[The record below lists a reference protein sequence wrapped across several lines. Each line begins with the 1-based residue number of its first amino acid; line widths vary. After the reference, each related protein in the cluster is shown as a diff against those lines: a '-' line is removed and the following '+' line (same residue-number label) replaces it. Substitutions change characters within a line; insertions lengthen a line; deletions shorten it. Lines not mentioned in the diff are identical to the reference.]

1 MIACYAYTDTTKRV
15 CMALEQCVAQLW
27 SPFSPLEAL
36 QGAGGSSTCAR
47 RCRGSSGLPLPRSR
61 QRGLSHRCSL
71 PCTSAASSFAP
82 NSKPR
87 NTRGN
92 TSPGRSRP
100 VLVKALQKC
109 IASTLKT
116 LKRGMSKITG
126 NTVCVGFAS
135 LASRK
140 EIHSYVVTENVFPHA

>member
-1 MIACYAYTDTTKRV
+1 MRCS
-15 CMALEQCVAQLW
+15 ALE
-27 SPFSPLEAL
+27 SL
-36 QGAGGSSTCAR
+36 QPPGSSAR
-47 RCRGSSGLPLPRSR
+47 SWR
-61 QRGLSHRCSL
+61 QQHLCKEAQRLLGAA
-71 PCTSAASSFAP
+71 AASQQAEGAVTPLQLTLHLSFAP
-82 NSKPR
+82 NSMPR